1 MRPGPRRGGARAWG
15 RAPPL
20 PGTAPVDAFRPPPAS
35 TGASHHRPVDARRG
49 PRSADRASGILAYND
64 LDPPEARSVR
74 RRCDGQVTL
83 VSTTQEGAIGF
94 DFGS

>member
-1 MRPGPRRGGARAWG
+1 MRTGRRFGGGRAWG
-15 RAPPL
+15 PAPPRRVS
-20 PGTAPVDAFRPPPAS
+20 APVDAFRPPPAS

-83 VSTTQEGAIGF
+83 VSTTQEGVIGF